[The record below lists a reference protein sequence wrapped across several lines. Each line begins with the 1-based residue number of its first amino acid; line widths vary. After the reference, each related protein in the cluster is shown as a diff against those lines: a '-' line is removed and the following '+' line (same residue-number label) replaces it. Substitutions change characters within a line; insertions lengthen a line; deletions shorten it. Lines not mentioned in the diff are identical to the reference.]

1 MGEVGKL
8 EEEFAILKCQA
19 NNFIAMQQEAEV
31 EMINYEEELFQLR
44 QEQALR
50 EGATVSAANVLQM
63 VSGLDM
69 SQHYMQGQ
77 GMSQNRAQSMAAPG
91 NAGGGQGTFD
101 ILGSLHNA
109 SLIQTDLNL
118 DVMKNRSRQDS
129 IYAQGGRDQPR
140 AAASAQ
146 PRHIPNPYEYEELS
160 FRSYQENQRTM
171 LLNPAASREEE
182 NKFHKQTGDPKV
194 STLRNYDGYIDFEA

>member
-1 MGEVGKL
+1 
-8 EEEFAILKCQA
+8 
-19 NNFIAMQQEAEV
+19 MQQEAEV
-31 EMINYEEELFQLR
+31 EMINHEEELFQLR

-69 SQHYMQGQ
+69 SQNYMQSQ
-77 GMSQNRAQSMAAPG
+77 GMAQNRAQSMAVPA

-118 DVMKNRSRQDS
+118 DVMKNHSRKDS
-129 IYAQGGRDQPR
+129 IYA
-140 AAASAQ
+140 
-146 PRHIPNPYEYEELS
+146 
-160 FRSYQENQRTM
+160 
-171 LLNPAASREEE
+171 
-182 NKFHKQTGDPKV
+182 K
-194 STLRNYDGYIDFEA
+194 DGKE

>member
-1 MGEVGKL
+1 MGKL

-31 EMINYEEELFQLR
+31 EMINHEEELFQLR

-69 SQHYMQGQ
+69 RQNYMQSQ
-77 GMSQNRAQSMAAPG
+77 GMAQNRAQSMAVPA

-118 DVMKNRSRQDS
+118 DVMKNHSRKDS
-129 IYAQGGRDQPR
+129 IYA
-140 AAASAQ
+140 
-146 PRHIPNPYEYEELS
+146 
-160 FRSYQENQRTM
+160 
-171 LLNPAASREEE
+171 
-182 NKFHKQTGDPKV
+182 K
-194 STLRNYDGYIDFEA
+194 DGKE

>member
-1 MGEVGKL
+1 
-8 EEEFAILKCQA
+8 
-19 NNFIAMQQEAEV
+19 MQQEAEV

-69 SQHYMQGQ
+69 SQHYMQSQ
-77 GMSQNRAQSMAAPG
+77 SMAQNRAQSMAGPA
-91 NAGGGQGTFD
+91 NTGGGQGTFD

-118 DVMKNRSRQDS
+118 DVMKNHSRKDS
-129 IYAQGGRDQPR
+129 IYA
-140 AAASAQ
+140 
-146 PRHIPNPYEYEELS
+146 
-160 FRSYQENQRTM
+160 
-171 LLNPAASREEE
+171 
-182 NKFHKQTGDPKV
+182 K
-194 STLRNYDGYIDFEA
+194 DGKG